1 MRHHAKR
8 PTVLRNSRRTLR
20 MATSPAVNRPM
31 TPLEWGLLLALS
43 VLWGGSF
50 FFNGVAV
57 RELPTFTVVVA
68 RVVLASA
75 ILLVAL
81 RIMGS
86 RMPNDWRVWAA
97 FFGMG
102 FLNNA
107 VPFSLIVWG
116 QGYIASG
123 LASILNATTPLF
135 TVIVAHM
142 LTSDEKMTG
151 RRMAGVIVGLV
162 GVAVM
167 IGGAALASLG
177 VNIIAQLACLAAALS
192 YAFAGVFGRRF
203 KAMGVTPM
211 QTAAGQVTA
220 SSIMLVPVM
229 LIGDT
234 PWLLPMPSTAAILA
248 LVGVAALST
257 ALAYILYFRI
267 LATAGATNLLLVT
280 FLIPVSAILLGV
292 LVLGETMQPK
302 HFLGMALIGLGL
314 AAIDGRIWPPFGPC
328 LRLRVRLRRAIA
340 MAMGSSAAAAAPRRA
355 ARRPV
360 RRRG

>member
-1 MRHHAKR
+1 MTK
-8 PTVLRNSRRTLR
+8 
-20 MATSPAVNRPM
+20 PAVVNRPM
-31 TPLEWGLLLALS
+31 TSLEWGMLLTLS

-68 RVVLASA
+68 RVVLASM

-81 RIMGS
+81 RLFGG
-86 RMPNDWRVWAA
+86 RMPRDGRVWLA

-116 QGYIASG
+116 QTHIASG

-151 RRMAGVIVGLV
+151 GRLVGVVVGLA

-167 IGGAALASLG
+167 IGGAALSALG
-177 VNIIAQLACLAAALS
+177 VNIVAQIACLAAALS

-203 KAMGVTPM
+203 KTMGVNPM
-211 QTAAGQVTA
+211 QTATGQVIA
-220 SSIMLVPVM
+220 SSIMLFPIMLVVDKPWTLAVPSPEAV
-229 LIGDT
+229 
-234 PWLLPMPSTAAILA
+234 LA
-248 LVGVAALST
+248 LLGVAALST

-292 LVLGETMQPK
+292 FVLHETLQPK
-302 HFLGMALIGLGL
+302 HFLGMALIGAGL
-314 AAIDGRIWPPFGPC
+314 AAIDGRVW
-328 LRLRVRLRRAIA
+328 RAMRQA
-340 MAMGSSAAAAAPRRA
+340 YSPR
-355 ARRPV
+355 PKP
-360 RRRG
+360 GETEFHGDGI